1 MPSDALS
8 VLQASTTKTGT
19 FNSAGLNIK
28 GTPTRGVFARILYSA
43 AATSSGAGS
52 AVFRVTESDDGT
64 NYSGISQPTE
74 SSLVL
79 STTPI
84 AGEIFIPV
92 NTQKP
97 YIRLELATLTGT
109 GATVTYQ
116 ADIVLSKP

>member
-43 AATSSGAGS
+43 AGTSSGAGS
-52 AVFRVTESDDGT
+52 AVFRVTESDDNT
-64 NYSGISQPTE
+64 TFTGISQSTE

-79 STTPI
+79 SATPI

-92 NTQKP
+92 NAQKP